1 MGLKGIQR
9 WTGMW
14 GKKDNRRVIR
24 NTDGQQDVRASGQS
38 GDPFFWVSEKE
49 GRFPSTSLQ
58 PGCRGWQD
66 SREGVCDSADVG
78 GVREEG

>member
-1 MGLKGIQR
+1 
-9 WTGMW
+9 MW

-38 GDPFFWVSEKE
+38 GDPFFGVSEKE
-49 GRFPSTSLQ
+49 GRFPSISLQ
-58 PGCRGWQD
+58 PAEGWQD

>member
-1 MGLKGIQR
+1 
-9 WTGMW
+9 MW

-38 GDPFFWVSEKE
+38 RDPFFWVSEKE
-49 GRFPSTSLQ
+49 ERFPSTSLQ
-58 PGCRGWQD
+58 PAEGWQD